1 MTPAENTTDS
11 RGAMSPEH
19 KEALAAG
26 REQSRAVK
34 RYLEALDAHKPR
46 RGRKRTKDSIQKQ
59 LEGIEAKLSGSDP
72 LTRLNLLQ
80 ERADLQAELNTEES
94 GIDIS
99 ALEDDFIRVAR
110 GYGERKGISYSVWR
124 EVGVE
129 SAVLK
134 KAGITRG
141 T

>member
-1 MTPAENTTDS
+1 
-11 RGAMSPEH
+11 MSQEH

-59 LEGIEAKLSGSDP
+59 LEGIETKLAGSDP

-80 ERADLQAELNTEES
+80 ERADLQAELNTEET
-94 GIDIS
+94 GIDMTS
-99 ALEDDFIRVAR
+99 LEDDFVKVAR
-110 GYGERKGISYSVWR
+110 GYGDRKGISYAVWR

-129 SAVLK
+129 SSVLK
-134 KAGITRG
+134 RAGISRAG
-141 T
+141 

>member
-1 MTPAENTTDS
+1 
-11 RGAMSPEH
+11 MSQEH
-19 KEALAAG
+19 KDALAAG

-46 RGRKRTKDSIQKQ
+46 RGRKRTKESIQKQ
-59 LEGIEAKLSGSDP
+59 LDAIEAKLTGSDP

-80 ERADLQAELNTEES
+80 ERADLQAELNSEE
-94 GIDIS
+94 GGVDLS
-99 ALEDDFIRVAR
+99 ALEEDFVKVAR

-134 KAGITRG
+134 KAGISRAS
-141 T
+141 

>member
-1 MTPAENTTDS
+1 
-11 RGAMSPEH
+11 MSQEH

-46 RGRKRTKDSIQKQ
+46 RGRKRTKDSIHKQ
-59 LEGIEAKLSGSDP
+59 LEGIEAKLAGADP

-80 ERADLQAELNTEES
+80 ERADLQAELSTEDAVV
-94 GIDIS
+94 DIS
-99 ALEDDFIRVAR
+99 ALEDEFVRVAR
-110 GYGERKGISYSVWR
+110 GYGERKGISYATWR

-129 SAVLK
+129 SSVLK
-134 KAGITRG
+134 RAGITRAS
-141 T
+141 

>member
-1 MTPAENTTDS
+1 
-11 RGAMSPEH
+11 MSQEH

-59 LEGIEAKLSGSDP
+59 LEGIEAKLGGSDP

-80 ERADLQAELNTEES
+80 ERADLQSELNTEES

-99 ALEDDFIRVAR
+99 SLEDDFVRVAR
-110 GYGERKGISYSVWR
+110 GYGDRKGISYSVWR

>member
-1 MTPAENTTDS
+1 
-11 RGAMSPEH
+11 MSQEH

-46 RGRKRTKDSIQKQ
+46 RGRKRTKESMQKQ

-80 ERADLQAELNTEES
+80 ERADLQAELNSEE
-94 GIDIS
+94 IEVDIS
-99 ALEDDFIRVAR
+99 ALEEDFVRVGR
-110 GYGERKGISYSVWR
+110 GYGERKGISYAVWR
-124 EVGVE
+124 EVGVD
-129 SAVLK
+129 SAILK
-134 KAGITRG
+134 RAGITRG
-141 T
+141 A

>member
-1 MTPAENTTDS
+1 
-11 RGAMSPEH
+11 MSQEH

-59 LEGIEAKLSGSDP
+59 LEGIEAKLSASDP

-80 ERADLQAELNTEES
+80 ERSDLQAELNTEES

-99 ALEDDFIRVAR
+99 SLEDDFVRVAR
-110 GYGERKGISYSVWR
+110 GYGDRKGISYSVWR

-129 SAVLK
+129 SSVLK
-134 KAGITRG
+134 KAGITRA

>member
-1 MTPAENTTDS
+1 
-11 RGAMSPEH
+11 MSQEH
-19 KEALAAG
+19 KEALATG

-59 LEGIEAKLSGSDP
+59 LEGIETKLSGSDP

-94 GIDIS
+94 GIDMS
-99 ALEDDFIRVAR
+99 SLEEDFVRVAR
-110 GYGERKGISYSVWR
+110 GYGDRKGISYSVWR

-129 SAVLK
+129 SSVLK
-134 KAGITRG
+134 RAGITRG
-141 T
+141 A